1 MIPQRRG
8 ERGRTGWREDIKAAA
23 ITWKPGFVSPNR
35 DREKRPPFSSIL
47 QDPCAP
53 DGRRER
59 RCRSS
64 AERSI
69 PIRKSTREMRKMLL
83 MRIAGVFFLG
93 WAALVGAVGVPKN
106 ERDLFDDFTD
116 EIRPIEA
123 ERLKRLYPEN
133 ERFIANIPSRYYE
146 VIYPVQVRQ
155 HQKMG
160 VLTRET
166 DANKTG
172 KHYYSTSLLV
182 KAFNYKFKLDLELNT
197 HLLAPNLIQ
206 KHFLPEGIQ
215 RLSTQEIE
223 QCYYHG
229 TIKEYPGGIA
239 ALRTCNGISGV
250 IHVGNETFV
259 IHPFYGGDLSRKHP
273 HVLFRFF
280 PENKGKHTCGNTG
293 MHEWGFKQF
302 RIRPPTRIK
311 RDVRQVYKFIEL
323 ALVLDQAMFENRNA
337 TKAEVVSDAIQILNL
352 VDLYFKS
359 VNTRVSVVY
368 VETWAHGDQ
377 IDVIADVR
385 QTLLNLLDY
394 TSRKLYKV
402 AKDATHLITGKHFRG
417 SEVGMAVPDS
427 ICTAKAVGI
436 SEDTNI
442 YEPQLVASTIT
453 HMLGHNL
460 GMGHDHAEGA
470 GGGGGGGP
478 EDCKCQD
485 WWSCIMSQN
494 ILGESKIQPYHFS
507 SCSLQDYIRAL
518 RVGHGICLFNKPNQ
532 LEDFRTCGNGVIED
546 GEQCDC
552 GSIEECLRSDPCC
565 DPITCKLRVEAEC
578 SAGPCCENC
587 KLRPSGHLC
596 RPAVTECDIPEY
608 CDGRSGQCPTD
619 LYKKNASPCN
629 KGEGFCF
636 HGDCPTPASQC
647 EYLWGYGAMASDKQ
661 CFERFNAQGSL
672 NGNCGTDGRGG
683 YVKCSKENVRCGS
696 LQCQRGSRTPL
707 VPGMDKQYSRTLVY
721 IDGSEYE
728 CKAVQKFDTSHS
740 NKSRSAGYN
749 IAMGGGSLGVPDI
762 PDLGMV
768 RDGTKCAE
776 EMVCVN
782 QTCVSVNQ
790 FIEPGNCPTSHMAHV
805 CSGHGVCSNL
815 NSCYCDRGYTSYDC
829 SQRADERTHP
839 ESFDPIPN
847 LFTTPEAPSTT
858 IVADWKNKTIRSS
871 FVVTKGSTL
880 STTSL
885 VIVLVTIVG
894 SVFIFFALLATCY
907 RRSGILPKGASDY
920 LKKRFGKKL
929 HMPHGKKMDGSQE
942 NVNRIIT
949 FGSMPSYREDKLQEL
964 QRRQQDT
971 PPKLPADSSTLPQ
984 PPTDMSTFIELSP
997 DNLTTQRVPEKG
1009 ILKHGHWDE
1018 EDEEQDSSSDVERT
1032 LKNINGY
1039 HEEILEALHSASQSL
1054 NSSKRSPSQESHKSL
1069 QDPNYSSP
1077 GGGHKDDEDPEMMEP
1092 MPVPIRI
1099 RNLEDLLRQLEHHPL
1114 QNQHVSPACS
1124 DEMRLGSEPEADR
1137 HCLLG
1142 GRQDRSGSEGK
1153 ADAGLQYLLG
1163 RLQANKNYEDEE
1175 DDDPSDDGSTYSS
1188 HQLVRS
1194 ASEEALPVS
1203 IKYRDYGR
1211 KYSKGARRVP
1221 EPCDYAPSPPPSEDS
1236 YANSSE
1242 DNAFVIPP
1250 APPAARG
1257 ARTAKVEPL
1266 GATGANSTGSLP
1278 SGAKRKGKKKFP
1290 EYKMSSL
1297 RNQRW

>member
-1 MIPQRRG
+1 MISNLRIWALFC
-8 ERGRTGWREDIKAAA
+8 GWWA
-23 ITWKPGFVSPNR
+23 
-35 DREKRPPFSSIL
+35 L
-47 QDPCAP
+47 CA
-53 DGRRER
+53 
-59 RCRSS
+59 
-64 AERSI
+64 
-69 PIRKSTREMRKMLL
+69 
-83 MRIAGVFFLG
+83 
-93 WAALVGAVGVPKN
+93 AVGVPKN
-106 ERDLFDDFTD
+106 ERDLFDDFAD
-116 EIRPIEA
+116 EIRPIAEA

-133 ERFIANIPSRYYE
+133 EKFIANIPSRYYE

-311 RDVRQVYKFIEL
+311 RDVRQVYKYIEL
-323 ALVLDQAMFENRNA
+323 ALVIDQAMFENRNS
-337 TKAEVVSDAIQILNL
+337 TKAEVVSDAIQILNC
-352 VDLYFKS
+352 VDLYFKT

-377 IDVIADVR
+377 IDIIADVR

-460 GMGHDHAEGA
+460 GMGHDHTDGT
-470 GGGGGGGP
+470 GGP

-596 RPAVTECDIPEY
+596 RPALTECDIPEF

-629 KGEGFCF
+629 NGEGFCY
-636 HGDCPTPASQC
+636 HGNCPTPDNQC
-647 EYLWGYGAMASDKQ
+647 EYLWGYGAVASEQ
-661 CFERFNAQGSL
+661 ECFVRFNTQGSL

-683 YVKCSKENVRCGS
+683 YVKCAEENVRCGS

-707 VPGMDKQYSRTLVY
+707 VPGMDKQYSRTIVY
-721 IDGSEYE
+721 LGGSEYE
-728 CKAVQKFDTSHS
+728 CKAVQKFDTSNT
-740 NKSRSAGYN
+740 NKSSAAGYN
-749 IAMGGGSLGVPDI
+749 IAMSGGTLSVPDI

-776 EMVCVN
+776 EKICVN
-782 QTCVSVNQ
+782 QTCVSITQ
-790 FIEPGNCPTSHMAHV
+790 FIEPGNCPTSHMGLV

-815 NSCYCDRGYTSYDC
+815 NSCYCDRGWTSYDC
-829 SQRADERTHP
+829 SQRADERAHP
-839 ESFDPIPN
+839 EGFGPIPN
-847 LFTTPEAPSTT
+847 LFTTPEAPSTAA
-858 IVADWKNKTIRSS
+858 VADWKNKTIRSS

-880 STTSL
+880 STPSL

-929 HMPHGKKMDGSQE
+929 HMPLAKKMDGSQE

-971 PPKLPADSSTLPQ
+971 PPKLPVESSQ
-984 PPTDMSTFIELSP
+984 PMGDMSTFIELSP
-997 DNLTTQRVPEKG
+997 DNLTRVPEKG
-1009 ILKHGHWDE
+1009 ILKHGRPDNWEDGDDQGDE
-1018 EDEEQDSSSDVERT
+1018 NNVDSSSDVERT

-1039 HEEILEALHSASQSL
+1039 HEEILEALHSASQRMGD
-1054 NSSKRSPSQESHKSL
+1054 SKRSPSQDSHKSVV
-1069 QDPNYSSP
+1069 DMNYSALGSVK
-1077 GGGHKDDEDPEMMEP
+1077 GRDDQRDDDLEEP

-1114 QNQHVSPACS
+1114 QPQQQQHMSPACS
-1124 DEMRLGSEPEADR
+1124 DEIRLSEPEADR
-1137 HCLLG
+1137 HYLL

-1153 ADAGLQYLLG
+1153 VDPGLQYLLG
-1163 RLQANKNYEDEE
+1163 RLQASGASSAKRGHHYSLEE
-1175 DDDPSDDGSTYSS
+1175 DDDIDDQSGDDEGSTYSS

-1194 ASEEALPVS
+1194 ASEEALPVTS
-1203 IKYRDYGR
+1203 RRDYSYSR
-1211 KYSKGARRVP
+1211 KSKARRVP

-1242 DNAFVIPP
+1242 ENAFLPPP
-1250 APPAARG
+1250 APPSIRG
-1257 ARTAKVEPL
+1257 ARTAKVEPEPL
-1266 GATGANSTGSLP
+1266 GPPSAVSTGSLP

-1290 EYKMSSL
+1290 EYKVSSL